1 VVINHEER
9 SVPLSAFAHGRSF
22 RVSRVLSPSMFE
34 RNFRPMYISYRPN
47 RGKNFIVANSP
58 SLLVRPCGN
67 T

>member
-9 SVPLSAFAHGRSF
+9 SPLSAFAHGRSF

-34 RNFRPMYISYRPN
+34 RTFRPMYISYRPN
-47 RGKNFIVANSP
+47 SGKNFIVANSP

>member
-1 VVINHEER
+1 MVINHEER

-47 RGKNFIVANSP
+47 TSKNFIVANSP